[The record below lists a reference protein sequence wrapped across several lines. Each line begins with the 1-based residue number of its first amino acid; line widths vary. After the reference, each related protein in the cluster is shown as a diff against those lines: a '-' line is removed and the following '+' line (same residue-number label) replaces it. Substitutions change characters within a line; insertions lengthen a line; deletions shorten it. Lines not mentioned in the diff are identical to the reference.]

1 MPKKLSSSVSL
12 GDPIYDFSGPMF
24 NLYGTPRDETDEERK
39 IRLNNREI
47 TMRDAPR
54 FTPDYPTPADPYRS
68 LNYMAIADTA
78 SALGIPMPEPVA
90 GLGGMYGQQQA
101 VDFVVANP
109 VPNRLGIQVMS
120 PQDALAMR
128 RRQAQAMRAIEG
140 SAPILSPRG
149 FEPQSSVISDGVFNR
164 LKAML
169 GY

>member
-1 MPKKLSSSVSL
+1 MAKKLSGSVSS
-12 GDPIYDFSGPMF
+12 GDPVYDFSGPMF
-24 NLYGTPRDETDEERK
+24 DLYKAPRDETDEEKR
-39 IRLNNREI
+39 IRLINRAE
-47 TMRDAPR
+47 TMRVAPS

-68 LNYMAIADTA
+68 LNYMSVADTA
-78 SALGIPMPEPVA
+78 SALGIPMPAPV
-90 GLGGMYGQQQA
+90 GPNNMYSQQQA
-101 VDFVVANP
+101 ADFVAANP

-128 RRQAQAMRAIEG
+128 QRQAQAMRAIQG

-149 FEPQSSVISDGVFNR
+149 FEPTIVSDGIFNR

>member
-1 MPKKLSSSVSL
+1 
-12 GDPIYDFSGPMF
+12 MF
-24 NLYGTPRDETDEERK
+24 DLYGTPRDETDEERK

-47 TMRDAPR
+47 TMRDAPS
-54 FTPDYPTPADPYRS
+54 FTPDYPTLADPYRS
-68 LNYMAIADTA
+68 RNYMAIADTA
-78 SALGIPMPEPVA
+78 SALGIPMPAPVA

-101 VDFVVANP
+101 ADFVAANP

-128 RRQAQAMRAIEG
+128 QRQAQAMRAIQG

-149 FEPQSSVISDGVFNR
+149 FEPTIVSDGIFNR

>member
-1 MPKKLSSSVSL
+1 
-12 GDPIYDFSGPMF
+12 
-24 NLYGTPRDETDEERK
+24 
-39 IRLNNREI
+39 
-47 TMRDAPR
+47 MRVAPS

-101 VDFVVANP
+101 ADFVAANP

-149 FEPQSSVISDGVFNR
+149 FEPSVVSDGIFNR
-164 LKAML
+164 LRSML